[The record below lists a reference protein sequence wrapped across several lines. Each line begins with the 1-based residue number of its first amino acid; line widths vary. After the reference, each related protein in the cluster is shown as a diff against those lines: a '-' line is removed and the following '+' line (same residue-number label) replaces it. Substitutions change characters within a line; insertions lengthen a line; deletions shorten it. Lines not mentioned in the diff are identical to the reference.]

1 MGGFGVCELVWF
13 GIIKVGDTTSKTSC
27 KTIVKKFTIFENSE
41 RERRMN
47 PAQDRGNE
55 NRVEAAVLRQRRY
68 GRRCLHYR
76 HGVTGA
82 GETVIAA
89 SDCVAAS
96 GKKMDSDGLVG
107 TSLERDAGAAESPF
121 KTHPKS
127 MLASL
132 MSACIYSLALVL
144 KEFVEL
150 EGRQIISE
158 NYARI
163 FCYVTLIVAGLT
175 PVSLVTVLV
184 PDWLIWLPYGIWFI
198 FSVIVVRLKAW
209 NLFTGFL
216 PAQIAGPD
224 NEN

>member
-1 MGGFGVCELVWF
+1 MGNGDGEL
-13 GIIKVGDTTSKTSC
+13 ISTPLPPIA
-27 KTIVKKFTIFENSE
+27 I
-41 RERRMN
+41 
-47 PAQDRGNE
+47 P
-55 NRVEAAVLRQRRY
+55 
-68 GRRCLHYR
+68 R

-107 TSLERDAGAAESPF
+107 TSLERVFIKSIATLYFSFLGLLVGFIQINQDAGAAESPF

>member
-1 MGGFGVCELVWF
+1 MPPDL
-13 GIIKVGDTTSKTSC
+13 
-27 KTIVKKFTIFENSE
+27 
-41 RERRMN
+41 
-47 PAQDRGNE
+47 DRGNE
-55 NRVEAAVLRQRRY
+55 NRVEAAVHRAR
-68 GRRCLHYR
+68 
-76 HGVTGA
+76 VFIKSTA
-82 GETVIAA
+82 TVYF
-89 SDCVAAS
+89 S
-96 GKKMDSDGLVG
+96 LVG
-107 TSLERDAGAAESPF
+107 LLVGFIQINQGAAESPF

-150 EGRQIISE
+150 ERQEIIGE
-158 NYARI
+158 NYAR

-175 PVSLVTVLV
+175 PASLVSALV

-209 NLFTGFL
+209 DLFTGFL